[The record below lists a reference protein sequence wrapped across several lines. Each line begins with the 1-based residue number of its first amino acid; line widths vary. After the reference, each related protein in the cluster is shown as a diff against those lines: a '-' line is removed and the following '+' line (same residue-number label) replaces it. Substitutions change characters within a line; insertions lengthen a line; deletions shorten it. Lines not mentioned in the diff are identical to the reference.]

1 MYYAIATLITINCA
15 MGCDKEPE
23 TVYVTNTV
31 FETDTVISVV
41 KDTLVITVID
51 TLNYTD
57 TVTIVNNI
65 SDTVTTLIVLRHAE
79 KQSTGT
85 NPSLSTAGQIRANNL
100 SNILTNVNLDAIYST
115 NYNRTIQTVQPTA
128 TAKTISVS
136 FYNPSS
142 LTPFVDHVLSTYHDG
157 TILVVGHSNTTP
169 SLLNVLTGTSNY
181 SNIPESEYDNLYI
194 VTVFEKGRAEVV
206 HFKY

>member
-1 MYYAIATLITINCA
+1 MYYVIATLITINCA
-15 MGCDKEPE
+15 MGFDKEPE
-23 TVYVTNTV
+23 SVYVTNTV
-31 FETDTVISVV
+31 FETDTALS
-41 KDTLVITVID
+41 LVID
-51 TLNYTD
+51 TVVITD
-57 TVTIVNNI
+57 TLSNADTLTIVNNI
-65 SDTVTTLIVLRHAE
+65 RDTVTTFIVLRHAE

-85 NPSLSTAGQIRANNL
+85 NPSLNTAGQNRANKL

-115 NYNRTIQTVQPTA
+115 NYNRTMQTVQA
-128 TAKTISVS
+128 TAKAKTLSVS

-142 LTPFVDHVLSTYHDG
+142 LSPFVDLVLSTYHDG